1 MTQDDG
7 WRLLMLGRRLER
19 IQFLAGLLS
28 ARLTHDEALGQG
40 ELEWLLDVGG
50 VSITYRTRYVA
61 TPQLAPV
68 LQLLILEEASP
79 RSLAFQ
85 WRVLCET
92 LVTLAKSL
100 HMQPPEQLEDPMARL
115 AAIGT
120 AGVEDEGKPGAD
132 RRGLIAA
139 GLTALSA
146 AAGRHSDRLA
156 LRHFSLVDV
165 DLHAVA
171 S

>member
-1 MTQDDG
+1 MT
-7 WRLLMLGRRLER
+7 
-19 IQFLAGLLS
+19 
-28 ARLTHDEALGQG
+28 
-40 ELEWLLDVGG
+40 
-50 VSITYRTRYVA
+50 
-61 TPQLAPV
+61 
-68 LQLLILEEASP
+68 
-79 RSLAFQ
+79 
-85 WRVLCET
+85 
-92 LVTLAKSL
+92 
-100 HMQPPEQLEDPMARL
+100 RL

-120 AGVEDEGKPGAD
+120 AGVEEPGPAGAE
-132 RRGLIAA
+132 RRGLIAD